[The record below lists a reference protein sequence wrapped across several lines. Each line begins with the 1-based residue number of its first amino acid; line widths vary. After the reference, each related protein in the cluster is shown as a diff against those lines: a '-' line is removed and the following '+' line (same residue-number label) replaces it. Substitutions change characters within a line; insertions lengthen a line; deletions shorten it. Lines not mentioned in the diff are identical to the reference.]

1 MLQQAFGNECLS
13 YSQVKKWH
21 KAFREGREEVTDE
34 PRSGRPSSARTDV
47 NVQRVREFLNTDRRL
62 SLYQVAE
69 ALDLSE
75 TTVQRIVTED
85 LHMRKVCAKLVPRVL
100 TEEQK
105 QNRVLRCEEL
115 LQVCEGDPDF
125 LEKVITGDETWTF
138 QYDPETKRQSA
149 EWHTANS
156 PCPKKAQMS
165 KSKTKTMLIAFFGV
179 KGIVHY
185 EFVPP
190 CQTVNAAYYQEV
202 LKRLKR
208 SVARKRR
215 DIKDS
220 WKLHH
225 DNAPSHTAY
234 IVTDYLVRVNVP
246 VVPQPPYSPD
256 LSPPDFFLFPRLK
269 SALKGKRFDSIEDIQ
284 ANVKAALAEIPEQDF
299 RVAFESWKS
308 RLQKCIDAGGAY
320 FEDY

>member
-1 MLQQAFGNECLS
+1 
-13 YSQVKKWH
+13 
-21 KAFREGREEVTDE
+21 
-34 PRSGRPSSARTDV
+34 
-47 NVQRVREFLNTDRRL
+47 
-62 SLYQVAE
+62 
-69 ALDLSE
+69 
-75 TTVQRIVTED
+75 
-85 LHMRKVCAKLVPRVL
+85 
-100 TEEQK
+100 
-105 QNRVLRCEEL
+105 
-115 LQVCEGDPDF
+115 
-125 LEKVITGDETWTF
+125 
-138 QYDPETKRQSA
+138 
-149 EWHTANS
+149 
-156 PCPKKAQMS
+156 
-165 KSKTKTMLIAFFGV
+165 MLIAFFGV
-179 KGIVHY
+179 TGIVHY

-190 CQTVNAAYYQEV
+190 GQTVNAAYYQEV

-225 DNAPSHTAY
+225 DNAPSHTAF

-284 ANVKAALAEIPEQDF
+284 ANVKAALAAIPEQAF
-299 RVAFESWKS
+299 GEAFESWKS